1 MKDQFN
7 VHDLAHA
14 CPGLAEHVEYV
25 ADEMGFVLYDRQEG
39 AGGASGGA
47 GSATGRSVDTFGP
60 YFIEQY
66 ILMEALSKQVRGSI
80 ESYNTADLNLN

>member
-1 MKDQFN
+1 MDPVRGREEVVIGGCVAAIVVCFI
-7 VHDLAHA
+7 
-14 CPGLAEHVEYV
+14 